1 MQEIKKAIF
10 NWDGMANYYD
20 DASVWSSYFGNLLLN
35 EVHLKRN
42 TIVLDIGCGTGF
54 PSLEIAARIG
64 QYGKVYALDP
74 WEKGIEILKNRAKV
88 REINN
93 IVTLNEWAEKMP
105 ISDEFV
111 DLIVSNNGISACKDK
126 SIVLKECFRILKA
139 KGEMIFTVLLP
150 ESMQEV
156 NNIFFE
162 TLKSIGVKKDQI
174 EKNQVELFPQRK
186 TIQEYEKLFKNIG
199 FAKRGIVT
207 SNFEME
213 FLDGY
218 SFINYYV
225 FRMMFHGQW
234 RKFVGKDQKDILLE
248 KYAEKLDELAEKN
261 GVLKLKIV
269 FACIKLMKV

>member
-1 MQEIKKAIF
+1 
-10 NWDGMANYYD
+10 MANYYD